1 MKHLHKFASVLLAL
15 VMALSLMVPA
25 FATSVGEEQPVITL
39 PANGHTYEIYQIFTG
54 RLDTVTE
61 GEGENAVTKD
71 ILSDI
76 KWGANGVNGNATV
89 TVGAAVESVVLD
101 ELKAVVANDN
111 NKEKLKVIEKYV
123 DMGKDTTPFATKE
136 STEGNNTVSVAPG
149 YYLIKD
155 TAKEEESTTA
165 DGLYVVEMVGNVTVA
180 PKTSNVPT
188 PDKEV
193 QEDSN
198 GTWQNHGDFEVGQ
211 EIPYKLTAT
220 LPSNM
225 TDVYE
230 SYVLNFVDTMDG
242 SLDLVMK
249 GTTASVTDLTITVQT
264 KDGDD
269 VTLPDRQPSVTY
281 ETNAEGKH
289 VLRVNF
295 SNVITVGNE
304 GKITIE
310 YKAKLNS
317 DAVVGN
323 SGNKNEMHLEFA
335 RDPQWK
341 PDGDK
346 NPPDTTPDIPAVVFT
361 FNLKNTKVSG
371 GENKQNLSD
380 AEFRLARKDKDDN
393 YEWATIDEGKI
404 SGWTKA
410 IDDDPVIKAD
420 SVDVHYAGSVVK
432 SDKDGK
438 FSFTGLDAEDTYY
451 LFETKAP
458 AGYNIL
464 TKPLTVKITATYAE
478 DGKTITALTAVVGDA
493 SDITGTPDNGTVG
506 TEIENNAGATLPET
520 GGIGTTIFYVVG
532 GLLTV
537 GAVVLLVTKK
547 RMSVDSD
554 K

>member
-25 FATSVGEEQPVITL
+25 FAASVSTDPVITL
-39 PANGHTYEIYQIFTG
+39 PANGHTYHIYQIFTG
-54 RLDTVTE
+54 RLETVTE
-61 GEGENAVTKD
+61 GEGEDKVEKKV
-71 ILSDI
+71 LSDI
-76 KWGANGVNGNATV
+76 KWGANGINDTTAV
-89 TVGAAVESVVLD
+89 TVGATVEDSVLTD
-101 ELKAVVANDN
+101 LNKVVSSDN
-111 NKEKLKVIEKYV
+111 NKKKLAVIEKYV
-123 DMGKDTTPFATKE
+123 SMGQSTTPFKKWE
-136 STEGNNTVSVAPG
+136 STEGNNIVSVAPG

-230 SYVLNFVDTMDG
+230 SYVLNFVDTMDD

-264 KDGDD
+264 KDGKD

-281 ETNAEGKH
+281 GTNAEGKH

-317 DAVVGN
+317 NAVVGN

-335 RDPQWK
+335 RDPQWT
-341 PDGDK
+341 PDDDK

-380 AEFRLARKDKDDN
+380 AEFRLARKDKTGN
-393 YEWATIDEGKI
+393 YEWATIEKGKI
-404 SGWTKA
+404 SGWTEA

-420 SVDVHYAGSVVK
+420 GVDVHYAGSVVK

-478 DGKTITALTAVVGDA
+478 DGTTITALTAVVGDA
-493 SDITGTPDNGTVG
+493 SDIQGTPDNGTVG

-520 GGIGTTIFYVVG
+520 GGIGTTIFYIVG